1 MLLVWIGPS
10 QAAAIPSRSFECS
23 DSCNKALA
31 FIRARLIE
39 VKRRG
44 AQPQA

>member
-10 QAAAIPSRSFECS
+10 QAAAIPSRSFESS

-31 FIRARLIE
+31 FIRARLVE
-39 VKRRG
+39 VKRPG